1 MDKKKRVR
9 VQIDKELAEKAEEIL
24 DEVGLS
30 ATTAINI
37 FYRKVA
43 MIGHIPFSISENK
56 EA

>member
-1 MDKKKRVR
+1 MDEKKRVR
-9 VQIDKELAEKAEEIL
+9 VQIDKELADKAEEIL

-43 MIGHIPFSISENK
+43 MTDQFPFSISEKK